1 MSWRVGFGKTFCR
14 VGLVVALAGGAALVG
29 GGCGPSAVE
38 KTPPVSRPARQIT
51 PAFEHKVAV
60 KTSVLR
66 LGLDDDPALQG
77 KSAKV
82 VFKGFLD
89 GGAAF
94 EHALVAPLVWLRD
107 QERFV
112 IDIPVQ
118 DGLWAVVNPSPSQT
132 FTGTISISVEDLI
145 GPVLQGDV
153 RDVLVFFTDTI
164 VPRAL
169 EVDQIT
175 EARAGQR
182 LGIGG
187 DGFLR
192 PEEGTTWAI
201 VESGTITYE
210 GGESRDVSGRRAPV
224 RWNGSRTDA
233 FLPLSPEIFGVRPM
247 TFTGSLKLVNA
258 LGPEGKDGSFDS
270 PDRVALSF
278 QLKPSFISAI
288 EPAEGSRG
296 QHVTLVGAGFLESDD
311 QAGYSMLLQYE
322 GVFRPDGTDTVIDYR
337 GARAITRL
345 PFRVVDDRTI
355 EQDVWYAVNDQTF
368 ALEGLGATPGAFE
381 GTITPILVAGQEEQ
395 IGAPWQGT
403 FRVLPTRQVVHVR
416 FLPGFGQA
424 LERFGL
430 RNVER
435 EVRDRVLAVMRRDYD
450 GIALDLTETPPDDF
464 ADYMTVEIGGED
476 PTGQGLFGYDNS
488 FNGVPKDTGNLFLR
502 DYLGGYNLTSQGAG
516 FVPYG
521 GVFIESFVIYSP
533 KLSTGGYETFEA
545 FDATLKPFMA
555 ELGGDPVRATEWPD
569 GSRAEAIRQAI
580 LLIGNLAGHTASH
593 EIGHSLGLP
602 YVEGEDPDDPV
613 YHNQAE
619 GPVVYLMDPGA
630 RRTFGLRAELDD
642 AAPVRFSP
650 ESVAY
655 LKRILPLRR

>member
-1 MSWRVGFGKTFCR
+1 MSWRII
-14 VGLVVALAGGAALVG
+14 GLMVVIGLGVVVPT
-29 GGCGPSAVE
+29 GCGPSEVD
-38 KTPPVSRPARQIT
+38 KTPAVTRPARQIT

-66 LGLDDDPALQG
+66 LGLDDDPALEG

-82 VFKGFLD
+82 TFEGFLD

-94 EHALVAPLVWLRD
+94 KHELVVPLTWLRD
-107 QERFV
+107 EQRFV
-112 IDIPVQ
+112 IDIAVQ

-132 FTGTISISVEDLI
+132 FTGTISLSVEDLI
-145 GPVLQGDV
+145 GPVLQGTA
-153 RDVLVFFTDTI
+153 RDVLVFFTEAI

-182 LGIGG
+182 LGLGG

-192 PEEGTTWAI
+192 PEEGTTWAV

-210 GGESRDVSGRRAPV
+210 GGGTADASGRRAPV

-233 FLPLSPEIFGVRPM
+233 FLPISPEIFGVRPM
-247 TFTGSLKLVNA
+247 SFEGTLRLVNA
-258 LGPEGKDGSFDS
+258 LGPEGKDGSFDG
-270 PDRVALSF
+270 PERLSLRF
-278 QLKPSFISAI
+278 DLKRSFISAI

-296 QHVTLVGAGFLESDD
+296 QRVKLVGAGFLESDD
-311 QAGYSMLLQYE
+311 RAGYSMLLQYE
-322 GVFRPDGTDTVIDYR
+322 GVFRPTGTDTVIDYR

-345 PFRVVDDRTI
+345 PFRVVDDRTV
-355 EQDVWYAVNDQTF
+355 EQDVWYSVNEQTF
-368 ALEGLGATPGAFE
+368 QLEGLGATPGTFE

-395 IGAPWQGT
+395 IGSPWEGT

-416 FLPGFGQA
+416 FLPGFGQS

-435 EVRDRVLAVMRRDYD
+435 EVRDRVLAVMRRDYE
-450 GIALDLTETPPDDF
+450 GVAIEFTETPPDDF

-521 GVFIESFVIYSP
+521 GVFIDSFTIYSP
-533 KLSTGGYETFEA
+533 KLSTGNYETFEA
-545 FDATLKPFMA
+545 FDATLKPLMVA
-555 ELGGDPVRATEWPD
+555 LGGEPVRATEWPD
-569 GSRAEAIRQAI
+569 GPRAETIRQAI

-602 YVEGEDPDDPV
+602 FVDGEDPQDPV

-650 ESVAY
+650 ESLAY
-655 LKRILPLRR
+655 LKRILPLR